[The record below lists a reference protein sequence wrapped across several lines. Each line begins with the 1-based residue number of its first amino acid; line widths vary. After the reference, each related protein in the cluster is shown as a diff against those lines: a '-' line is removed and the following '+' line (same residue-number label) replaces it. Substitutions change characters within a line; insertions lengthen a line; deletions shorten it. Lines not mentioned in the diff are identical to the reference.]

1 MIDGLKSWISRGLI
15 QPSMTEPFKVFV
27 GLIES
32 VAVCQGCFIMLRRL
46 QVRVQRLN

>member
-1 MIDGLKSWISRGLI
+1 MIGGPKSWISRGLI
-15 QPSMTEPFKVFV
+15 QQIMTELFKVFV

-32 VAVCQGCFIMLRRL
+32 VAVRQVFFVTLRRL